1 MTAKIKLKHSGGNS
15 VIIAAPDSNPTSDRT
30 LKLPS
35 DGDGTILT
43 SNSSV
48 GKILKIE
55 TTIKTDAFSH
65 NNNTPTDI
73 TGMAVSIQPSA
84 SNSKIFIT
92 TTLCCG
98 GGDNLYAQFNL
109 LRGSTHIGASTYAT
123 GNQRNATFGYATPSL
138 ADGDYKIYS
147 VAYQILDTPLYT
159 LGDTITYKLQCASN
173 TLATTNLFINRPQR
187 TNNGPYIIGGSST
200 ITAMEVAA

>member
-1 MTAKIKLKHSGGNS
+1 MPISLNGNGTITGVAVGGLPDGIVDTDMLAANSVKLAKIGSTSGVNG
-15 VIIAAPDSNPTSDRT
+15 P
-30 LKLPS
+30 
-35 DGDGTILT
+35 
-43 SNSSV
+43 
-48 GKILKIE
+48 ILKIE

-98 GGDNLYAQFNL
+98 GGDNLYGQFNL
-109 LRGSTHIGASTYAT
+109 LRGSTHIGASTYGT
-123 GNQRNATFGYATPSL
+123 GNQRNATFGYATPSS

-147 VAYQILDTPLYT
+147 VAYQILDTPSYT

-173 TLATTNLFINRPQR
+173 TIGSVPLFINRPER
-187 TNNGPYIIGGSST
+187 TDNGAYIIGGSST